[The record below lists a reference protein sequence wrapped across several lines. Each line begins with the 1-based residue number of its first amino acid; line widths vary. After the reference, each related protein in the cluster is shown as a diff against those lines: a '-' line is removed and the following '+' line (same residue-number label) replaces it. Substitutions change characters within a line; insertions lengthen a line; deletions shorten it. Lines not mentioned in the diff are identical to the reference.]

1 MIWQSAVCQLSSAF
15 AQVCPQPDSWMISVQ
30 FSRVVVPGPS
40 IACPL
45 TQSPPPAILKRSGS
59 YAFFWKESLDL
70 QVRVFY
76 HDKCFDGA
84 CSASLF
90 TRFHRECIAPAAGPT
105 AQYSYHGL
113 VHRAGA
119 LFDEAQ
125 FTGDENAIVDFK
137 YSASPRITWW
147 FDHHLSAFLTPA
159 DQAHFQA
166 CQQDPGCAARKF
178 FDPTYTSCTSFLA
191 DIGAARFGF
200 DTKPVADLIRWA
212 NIVDGALYESP
223 EAAVEMAAP
232 AMKLT
237 LVIESTQ
244 DPAFIPRLIPLLTEM
259 PLGEVLA
266 QPFVAELLPPL
277 LERHRQALE
286 LIRSR
291 AEERDGTIF
300 FDITDHP
307 TEGFNKFIPYYLH
320 PQATYSIGL
329 SKSSFRTKVAVG
341 SNPWTKADPAKMVN
355 LAAICER
362 YGGGGHA
369 RVGAISFPPD
379 QEDKARAAAKE
390 IVEELRA
397 KNPL

>member
-1 MIWQSAVCQLSSAF
+1 
-15 AQVCPQPDSWMISVQ
+15 
-30 FSRVVVPGPS
+30 
-40 IACPL
+40 
-45 TQSPPPAILKRSGS
+45 
-59 YAFFWKESLDL
+59 L

-90 TRFHRECIAPAAGPT
+90 TRFHRECVARGGAD
-105 AQYSYHGL
+105 YSYHGL

-119 LFDEAQ
+119 LFDESE

-147 FDHHLSAFLTPA
+147 FDHHLSAFLTPE
-159 DQAHFQA
+159 DHAHFEA
-166 CQQDPGCAARKF
+166 CQKDPACAGRKF
-178 FDPTYTSCTSFLA
+178 FDPTYTSCTKFLA
-191 DIGAARFGF
+191 DIGSSKFGF
-200 DTKPVADLIRWA
+200 NTAPMADMIYWA
-212 NIVDGALYESP
+212 NIVDGAQYESP

-237 LVIESTQ
+237 LIIESTQ

-259 PLGEVLA
+259 PLGDVLA
-266 QPFVAELLPPL
+266 QPFVAGLLPPL
-277 LERHRQALE
+277 LERHQHAIE
-286 LIRSR
+286 LIRERS
-291 AEERDGTIF
+291 EERDGTIF
-300 FDITDHP
+300 FDITDQP
-307 TEGFNKFIPYYLH
+307 MEGFNKFIPYYLH

-341 SNPWTKADPAKMVN
+341 SNPWTRADHAKMVN
-355 LAAICER
+355 LAQICER

-379 QEDKARAAAKE
+379 QADRARQAAAE
-390 IVEELRA
+390 IVAELRA

>member
-1 MIWQSAVCQLSSAF
+1 
-15 AQVCPQPDSWMISVQ
+15 
-30 FSRVVVPGPS
+30 
-40 IACPL
+40 
-45 TQSPPPAILKRSGS
+45 
-59 YAFFWKESLDL
+59 L

-90 TRFHRECIAPAAGPT
+90 TRFHRECIADGAT
-105 AQYSYHGL
+105 YSYHGL

-119 LFDEAQ
+119 LFDESE

-147 FDHHLSAFLTPA
+147 FDHHLSAFLTPQ
-159 DQAHFQA
+159 DQENFLA
-166 CQQDPGCAARKF
+166 CQRDPACAARKF
-178 FDPTYTSCTSFLA
+178 FDPTYTSCTKFLA
-191 DIGAARFGF
+191 DIGSTKFGF
-200 DTKPVADLIRWA
+200 DTEPMADMIHWA
-212 NIVDGALYESP
+212 NIVDGAQYESP

-237 LVIESTQ
+237 LIIESTQ
-244 DPAFIPRLIPLLTEM
+244 DPAFIPKLIPLLTEM
-259 PLGEVLA
+259 PLAEVLA
-266 QPFVAELLPPL
+266 QRFVASLLPPL
-277 LERHRQALE
+277 LESHQQAIG

-291 AEERDGTIF
+291 SEERDGTIF
-300 FDITDHP
+300 FDITDQP
-307 TEGFNKFIPYYLH
+307 MEGFNKFIPYYLH

-355 LAAICER
+355 LAQVCER

-379 QEDKARAAAKE
+379 QADKARAAAAE
-390 IVEELRA
+390 IVAELRA
-397 KNPL
+397 RNPL